1 MSRRSNGRPKGS
13 ITKRCLIKDPILL
26 PYEIH
31 IDDTSHS
38 FQVVKADSGNIDGY
52 YTQLPLALKSILK
65 KRCVPNDGETYTLKG
80 YIADMVK
87 VRDDMATLLSPIYHE
102 LPPLDIP
109 NDNSN

>member
-65 KRCVPNDGETYTLKG
+65 KRLG
-80 YIADMVK
+80 YGMIWL
-87 VRDDMATLLSPIYHE
+87 RYCHLPIMNYHHGIY
-102 LPPLDIP
+102 LMIIVI
-109 NDNSN
+109 NR